1 VFAFQYEGTKRC
13 DSLKETLLHRHRHQ
27 ARCTIDLPP
36 SNFSRSPPVT
46 TAVDPPQESSSP
58 SSTPLPHAI
67 NTMDAQPPNS
77 VDRPSV
83 EGLTIPLHQQPAK
96 SLLDILSL
104 YPIFSNICSRLT
116 IAELI
121 TLRKLSKR
129 LHGDLDSHEKQR
141 WDINT
146 RLRRFLWDPVAF
158 RSQVSHVLRE
168 AFLSPA
174 TLPFIH
180 VLAFWGCRG
189 LILRL

>member
-1 VFAFQYEGTKRC
+1 
-13 DSLKETLLHRHRHQ
+13 
-27 ARCTIDLPP
+27 
-36 SNFSRSPPVT
+36 
-46 TAVDPPQESSSP
+46 
-58 SSTPLPHAI
+58 
-67 NTMDAQPPNS
+67 MDAQPPNL

-141 WDINT
+141 WNINT

-174 TLPFIH
+174 TMPFIH
-180 VLAFWGCRG
+180 VLAFWGRRG